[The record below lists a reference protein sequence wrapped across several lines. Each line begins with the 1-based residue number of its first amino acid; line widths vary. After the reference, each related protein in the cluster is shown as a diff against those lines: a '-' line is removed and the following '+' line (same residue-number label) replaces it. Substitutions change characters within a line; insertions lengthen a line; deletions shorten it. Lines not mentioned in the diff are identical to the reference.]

1 MLNGT
6 SQQMEPGADAEAV
19 NSAGGLETVKFDVA
33 LKRTV
38 KLQLDAAPKEDRQH
52 MYMPSFVAVASVIS
66 GAMGWGVPAVRTRTI
81 AAAARDVEDREQGRG
96 GGDAGTQSTTDQS
109 VAAERGPN
117 VTVEDAIWN
126 PHAAQPALRVLSVPM
141 LLLLLLLLLLL
152 MLLLMLLR
160 LHPTTRDSAT
170 GRRTTK
176 DIAGKLLKTTVTEL
190 ESAKACMPAAVAG
203 GKS

>member
-6 SQQMEPGADAEAV
+6 SQQMERGAEAEAV
-19 NSAGGLETVKFDVA
+19 NSAGALETVKFDVA

-52 MYMPSFVAVASVIS
+52 MCMPSFVAVASVIS
-66 GAMGWGVPAVRTRTI
+66 GAMGWGVAAVRTRTI
-81 AAAARDVEDREQGRG
+81 AAAARDVEDREQGSG

-126 PHAAQPALRVLSVPM
+126 PQAAQPALRVLPVPM
-141 LLLLLLLLLLL
+141 LLLLLLLL

>member
-6 SQQMEPGADAEAV
+6 SQQMERGAEAEAV
-19 NSAGGLETVKFDVA
+19 NSAGALETVKFDVA

-52 MYMPSFVAVASVIS
+52 MCMPSFVAVASVIS
-66 GAMGWGVPAVRTRTI
+66 GAMGWGVAAVRTRTI
-81 AAAARDVEDREQGRG
+81 AAAARDVEDREQGSG
-96 GGDAGTQSTTDQS
+96 GGDDGTQSTTDQS

-126 PHAAQPALRVLSVPM
+126 PQAAQPALRVLPVPM
-141 LLLLLLLLLLL
+141 LLLLLLL